1 MIKYLGHI
9 FDVLILYKCLSFD
22 SPITCDRIEGGG
34 KEKNRKSFFNNIL
47 RLI

>member
-9 FDVLILYKCLSFD
+9 LDVLILYKCLSFD

-34 KEKNRKSFFNNIL
+34 KKTGKVFLMTF
-47 RLI
+47 

>member
-9 FDVLILYKCLSFD
+9 LDVLILYKCLSFD

-34 KEKNRKSFFNNIL
+34 KKNRKSFFNDIL